1 MHGKIKGLLY
11 PFPQDAFF
19 LEHPLLDEKKSE
31 GKIKRIILFMC
42 KYLPRK
48 DNAAS
53 PALIKCRQINLIIE
67 TKYSMN
73 NELSM

>member
-1 MHGKIKGLLY
+1 M
-11 PFPQDAFF
+11 P
-19 LEHPLLDEKKSE
+19 
-31 GKIKRIILFMC
+31 

-53 PALIKCRQINLIIE
+53 PALIKCRQINLINE